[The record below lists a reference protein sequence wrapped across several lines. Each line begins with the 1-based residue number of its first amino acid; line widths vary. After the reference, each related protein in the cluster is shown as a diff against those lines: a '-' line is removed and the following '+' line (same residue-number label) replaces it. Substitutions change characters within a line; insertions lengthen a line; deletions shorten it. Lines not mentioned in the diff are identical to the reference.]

1 MVRSIDVDFSL
12 KKWFVSSGED
22 ALRVRK
28 KWSVPRIFSGV
39 TGPAAEVSGI
49 ERFSERKKWS
59 RSRRISLSPSPLKP
73 FDIPPPPMAL
83 ASSTERLTTLWSGI
97 G

>member
-22 ALRVRK
+22 ALSVRK

-39 TGPAAEVSGI
+39 AAAREVSGI